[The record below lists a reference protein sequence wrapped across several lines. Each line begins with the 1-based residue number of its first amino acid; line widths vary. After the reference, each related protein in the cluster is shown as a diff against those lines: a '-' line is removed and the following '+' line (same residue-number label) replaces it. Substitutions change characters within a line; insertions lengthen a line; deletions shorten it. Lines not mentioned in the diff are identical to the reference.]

1 MNNIARVCGI
11 LLECSKRI
19 TVSTRDI
26 EYAIKCIYPLNYTDC
41 ISYMTNM
48 TNTFI
53 LQSDAKEKHD
63 INHTKQNFVAL
74 MVIHIPRVRV
84 AKGVDV
90 LVHYYIQ
97 FLEQNNMCEEMEKEI
112 LLLHVACEVMNFR
125 HNTSLQTKDIYIAMH
140 IMIPEL
146 DVEPYDDELIDN
158 VTAIDDKSIVMSVI
172 KKYRDT
178 SHIDSNV
185 VMCWKFM
192 VSKFPVMKFGLKG
205 PNCHINVPQE
215 FASVNALKRSLSQR
229 I

>member
-11 LLECSKRI
+11 LLDCSKRI

-26 EYAIKCIYPLNYTDC
+26 EYAIKCIYPLNYADC
-41 ISYMTNM
+41 ISYVKNM
-48 TNTFI
+48 TDAHM
-53 LQSDAKEKHD
+53 LQTNAKEKHG
-63 INHTKQNFVAL
+63 ISHTKQNFVAL

-84 AKGVDV
+84 TKSVDV

-97 FLEQNNMCEEMEKEI
+97 FLEQNNMCEEINKDI

-140 IMIPEL
+140 IIMPEL
-146 DVEPYDDELIDN
+146 DVEPYNDELIDN
-158 VTAIDDKSIVMSVI
+158 IDTINIINDDKTIVMSVI

-178 SHIDSNV
+178 SQVNSNV

-192 VSKFPVMKFGLKG
+192 VSKIPVATIQVIN
-205 PNCHINVPQE
+205 PNCCKNFP
-215 FASVNALKRSLSQR
+215 S
-229 I
+229 

>member
-19 TVSTRDI
+19 TVSARDI

-41 ISYMTNM
+41 ISYVTNM

-53 LQSDAKEKHD
+53 LQSNTKEKH
-63 INHTKQNFVAL
+63 NVSHTKQNFVAL

-84 AKGVDV
+84 AKNVDV

-97 FLEQNNMCEEMEKEI
+97 FLEQNNMCEEINKAI

-140 IMIPEL
+140 IIIPEL
-146 DVEPYDDELIDN
+146 DVEPYNDESNDN
-158 VTAIDDKSIVMSVI
+158 VTAIDDKNIVIAVI

-178 SHIDSNV
+178 SLVNSNV
-185 VMCWKFM
+185 VVCWKFM
-192 VSKFPVMKFGLKG
+192 VSKIPVAKFG
-205 PNCHINVPQE
+205 
-215 FASVNALKRSLSQR
+215 S
-229 I
+229 